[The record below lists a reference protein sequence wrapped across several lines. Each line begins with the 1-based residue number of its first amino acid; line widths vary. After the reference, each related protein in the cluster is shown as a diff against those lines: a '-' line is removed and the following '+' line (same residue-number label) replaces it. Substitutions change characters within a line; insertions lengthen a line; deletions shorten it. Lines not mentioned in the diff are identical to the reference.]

1 MTQQER
7 ILKYLKSGRILTR
20 LNSWTMLG
28 VIESPARI
36 SELRSKGHII
46 NTRMIEVKN
55 RFGEKVRVAEWT
67 M

>member
-7 ILKYLKSGRILTR
+7 ILEYLKSGKILTR
-20 LNSWTMLG
+20 LNSWSVLG

-36 SELRSKGHII
+36 SELRAKGYII
-46 NTRMIEVKN
+46 NTTMITVKN
-55 RFGEKVRVAEWT
+55 RFGEAVRVAQWT